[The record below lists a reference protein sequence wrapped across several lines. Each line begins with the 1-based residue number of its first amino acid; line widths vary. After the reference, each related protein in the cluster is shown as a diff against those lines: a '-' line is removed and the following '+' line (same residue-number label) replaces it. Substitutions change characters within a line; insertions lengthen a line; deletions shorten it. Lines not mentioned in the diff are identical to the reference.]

1 MTQPITDE
9 QLQAIDKLRNDFPFS
24 VSLDHV
30 DTLRQA
36 LRERDAAIAELRHRL
51 DDARTVSDR
60 WANEC
65 SKEVAEKHALQ
76 SQLAELRNS
85 ALSYQLQRDMAN
97 ALVQKQEQ
105 MLAELRKPV
114 AVERNEVV
122 EQIRSELW
130 LTIEI
135 SHYTVERLIDQYD
148 SVAERLADR
157 VRMLGFVQ
165 DQLTSRNKENEE
177 LKERE
182 RELRAILADILEWYD
197 MAPDQ
202 ECYRFIASACER
214 ARGALAQPQPL
225 LRYDAGSGAVSV
237 DLSTHLQSPH
247 GQAQLQQ
254 VAALRSLAQPQGEQK
269 QVRGKRCTCD
279 TSNGGSIPCYV
290 ESGGKLGE
298 LWYCAK
304 KGKESGNG

>member
-1 MTQPITDE
+1 MKTVTEE
-9 QLQAIDKLRNDFPFS
+9 QLQAIEKRHADDIRMLDDNSITKSDYDDWQS
-24 VSLDHV
+24 VRDIRDLQ
-30 DTLRQA
+30 QA
-36 LRERDAAIAELRHRL
+36 LRERDATIAALSEDEQVRFGELLAEREELIEARNERDATITELRHRL
-51 DDARTVSDR
+51 DDARAVSDR

-182 RELRAILADILEWYD
+182 RRLRISTERLCDCANALADEHGSLLCFD
-197 MAPDQ
+197 SMHK
-202 ECYRFIASACER
+202 RIADAR
-214 ARGALAQPQPL
+214 AALAQPTEPNN
-225 LRYDAGSGAVSV
+225 V
-237 DLSTHLQSPH
+237 
-247 GQAQLQQ
+247 
-254 VAALRSLAQPQGEQK
+254 
-269 QVRGKRCTCD
+269 
-279 TSNGGSIPCYV
+279 
-290 ESGGKLGE
+290 
-298 LWYCAK
+298 
-304 KGKESGNG
+304 

>member
-182 RELRAILADILEWYD
+182 RRLRISTERLCDCANALADEHGSLLCFD
-197 MAPDQ
+197 SMHK
-202 ECYRFIASACER
+202 RIADAR
-214 ARGALAQPQPL
+214 AALAQPTEPNN
-225 LRYDAGSGAVSV
+225 A
-237 DLSTHLQSPH
+237 
-247 GQAQLQQ
+247 
-254 VAALRSLAQPQGEQK
+254 
-269 QVRGKRCTCD
+269 
-279 TSNGGSIPCYV
+279 
-290 ESGGKLGE
+290 
-298 LWYCAK
+298 
-304 KGKESGNG
+304 